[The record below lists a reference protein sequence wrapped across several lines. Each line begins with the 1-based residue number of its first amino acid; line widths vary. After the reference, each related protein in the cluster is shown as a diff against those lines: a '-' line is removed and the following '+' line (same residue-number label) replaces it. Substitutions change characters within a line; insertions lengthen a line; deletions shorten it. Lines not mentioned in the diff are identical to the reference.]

1 MFWFSS
7 WLTARQP
14 NARPQRVALL
24 GTPSTLRAMRRTLRG
39 ADQPMRFIGAILL
52 HRQHKSGAIGMPV
65 LGTVDQLDMIVQ
77 VHQVERVLLSLP
89 GLMRQTRDRLMS
101 RLDELGVQSQ
111 HLPTLD
117 DQLNGRITGGGTG
130 SPVDVS
136 RLLNRPAH
144 QLDEQAIAATLA
156 GKRVMITGAGGSIG
170 SELARL
176 IGRYAPA
183 RLILMERAENNLFEI
198 QRNLRD
204 LVPQVPIQPVLHDVV
219 HAQRTAELC
228 QEHQPQVIFHAA
240 AHKHVPMMEDH
251 PREAVSNNFFGTR
264 AIADAAAACGAER
277 FVMISTDKA
286 VNPTSVMG
294 ATKRMAELYVQ
305 HMDSQHQTVFTMVR
319 FGNVLG
325 SACSVIPI
333 WSSQLINGGPI
344 TVTDPAMTRYFM
356 TIPEA
361 AALVLQAGCLPDVG
375 GQVLLLD
382 MGRPIRIVDLAERFI
397 RLQGLEPHTDVPIV
411 FTGARPGEKLFEE
424 LAYDSEDMIPTTHA
438 AVRIWRTQPS
448 QPHRI
453 EKMIRQFGQ
462 LRDTGQPMQILEAL
476 RQAVPEMK
484 PLTTAAAPS
493 EQSATRSLSKSA

>member
-1 MFWFSS
+1 
-7 WLTARQP
+7 
-14 NARPQRVALL
+14 
-24 GTPSTLRAMRRTLRG
+24 
-39 ADQPMRFIGAILL
+39 
-52 HRQHKSGAIGMPV
+52 
-65 LGTVDQLDMIVQ
+65 
-77 VHQVERVLLSLP
+77 
-89 GLMRQTRDRLMS
+89 
-101 RLDELGVQSQ
+101 
-111 HLPTLD
+111 
-117 DQLNGRITGGGTG
+117 
-130 SPVDVS
+130 
-136 RLLNRPAH
+136 
-144 QLDEQAIAATLA
+144 
-156 GKRVMITGAGGSIG
+156 
-170 SELARL
+170 
-176 IGRYAPA
+176 
-183 RLILMERAENNLFEI
+183 
-198 QRNLRD
+198 
-204 LVPQVPIQPVLHDVV
+204 
-219 HAQRTAELC
+219 
-228 QEHQPQVIFHAA
+228 
-240 AHKHVPMMEDH
+240 MMEDH
-251 PREAVSNNFFGTR
+251 PREAVNNNFFGTR
-264 AIADAAAACGAER
+264 AIADAAAACRAER

-305 HMDSQHQTVFTMVR
+305 HMDSRHQTVFTMVR

-382 MGRPIRIVDLAERFI
+382 MGQPLRIVELAERFI
-397 RLQGLEPHTDVPIV
+397 RLQGLEPQTDVPIV

-438 AVRIWRTQPS
+438 AVRIWRTQPP
-448 QPHRI
+448 QTDRI

-484 PLTTAAAPS
+484 PLSTGATPS
-493 EQSATRSLSKSA
+493 DGSGVQPLSKSA